1 MDFSTNL
8 TSNED
13 ILYKTIFK
21 SDTSTK
27 TAMRNGFSNILFEH
41 TLGQVA
47 DTYEVVLTNESLL
60 FEAIDYKL
68 FKDELDTLTTIT
80 IPVKEIV
87 RFDIVNNTANTKC
100 KIELET
106 SNNKIF
112 NFYYPL
118 TQDELDIPRKMKSKL
133 NI

>member
-1 MDFSTNL
+1 M
-8 TSNED
+8 
-13 ILYKTIFK
+13 YKTIFK

-27 TAMRNGFSNILFEH
+27 TAMKNGFSNVLFDH

-47 DTYEVVLTNESLL
+47 DTYEVVLTNETLL
-60 FEAIDYKL
+60 FEAIDHKL
-68 FKDELDTLTTIT
+68 FKDEPDFLSTIT
-80 IPVKEIV
+80 IPIKEII
-87 RFDIVNNTANTKC
+87 RFDIVNNSANTKG

-118 TQDELDIPRKMKSKL
+118 VKDELDIPRKMKLTL